1 MNGFAIWRNGKVK
14 NPNDFPVA
22 FGGYIDL
29 ARA

>member
-22 FGGYIDL
+22 FGGYLDL